1 MFTLKVLTNT
11 NPLLVKS
18 ENCLCP
24 VFMHVW
30 SWPYLLTVCNKTWM
44 NRIFMLAHNYNERC
58 QERYSY
64 PKWHKGINLAVI
76 MCPENMKQM
85 SALVTKQRS
94 HLQNIFGLVR
104 CEDVDFDL
112 LAIGQVD
119 FQLHLLSGDLLGL
132 LWQNETV
139 MCFKMYYCIFFTVQL
154 SLV

>member
-64 PKWHKGINLAVI
+64 PKWQRHKPGSDNVPWEHEADE
-76 MCPENMKQM
+76 CFGYKTTFSPPEHLRSGQM
-85 SALVTKQRS
+85 WGCWLWPSGHWTGRFPAAPPQWGSAGSPVAEWNS
-94 HLQNIFGLVR
+94 
-104 CEDVDFDL
+104 DVL
-112 LAIGQVD
+112 
-119 FQLHLLSGDLLGL
+119 
-132 LWQNETV
+132 
-139 MCFKMYYCIFFTVQL
+139 
-154 SLV
+154 